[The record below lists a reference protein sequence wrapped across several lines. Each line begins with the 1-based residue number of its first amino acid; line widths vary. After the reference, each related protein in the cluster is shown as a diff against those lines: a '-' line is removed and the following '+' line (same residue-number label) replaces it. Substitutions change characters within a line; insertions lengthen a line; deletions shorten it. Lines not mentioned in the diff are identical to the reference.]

1 MTNKPLKIFAV
12 AGSVRSNSFNRGLL
26 DAAKEI
32 DLSGATK

>member
-12 AGSVRSNSFNRGLL
+12 AGSVRSNTFNRGLL

-32 DLSGATK
+32 DLTGATK

>member
-12 AGSVRSNSFNRGLL
+12 AGSVRSNSFIRALL

-32 DLSGATK
+32 DLPGATK